1 MASVFHASPCEDEH
15 GRAGGI
21 CGGDARGIVFIL
33 EEEG

>member
-1 MASVFHASPCEDEH
+1 MASVFHASPCEDER